1 MSATEKRSSRLAR
14 ITLTAVAIM
23 LAGVVG
29 FFVGRRTHVGERH
42 AAVEAEVDALF
53 QRAEKALVAEQYDW
67 PHGENVLEITDDALS
82 HAPGDHRIKELRQR
96 ASDKLIRLALVKR
109 AQGQRHEALR
119 DLELAARLSRPDHGL
134 LDLIE
139 ETRAGGAS
147 STPPSASSSQHRD

>member
-1 MSATEKRSSRLAR
+1 MTATERSGANLAR
-14 ITLTAVAIM
+14 IALTALAIG

-53 QRAEKALVAEQYDW
+53 QRAEKALEAEQYDW
-67 PHGENVLEITDDALS
+67 PRGDNVLEITDDALS

-96 ASDKLIRLALVKR
+96 ASDKLIRRALIKR

-139 ETRAGGAS
+139 ETRAGGAGS
-147 STPPSASSSQHRD
+147 ASPSASSS